1 MTHASLDEIVKVR
14 AEKAAYQRDWDRQRA
29 TACEFL
35 RRFEAGFDTQLLAD
49 EVGMG
54 KTYVA
59 MAVIAAKLSSS
70 PRNDGR
76 ALLITPPSAVLRSKW
91 EQEFRS
97 FSQNYLCDG
106 TRVLRPLIVRNYW
119 ELVANLHDYGNE
131 PIGQI
136 RDEKL
141 DCILYSLWRWAVK
154 AKYLTNR
161 MAWFYRLDGFDQNS
175 EQALRF
181 ASSYS
186 LAAWWEFLDE
196 YRARQADTVSELIT
210 ALRGS
215 NEGPELG
222 QAYSQVKKVFRQF
235 AEIQDHYEPNVLILG
250 MSALQTPRSDQLE
263 RKRFSTFVLGVL
275 LTGKWEHT
283 RKAFIKA
290 LKKTRTI
297 LDDAKDS
304 TLVGLTKADLYN
316 TRHCVETALG
326 TDASLRQK
334 WLAISQERSP
344 DPTRVNSFFKELM
357 KAIIRI
363 KLSESGIE
371 LAVID
376 EAHNWKD
383 GKNGGDEFMET
394 FATAIGQKLLMSAT
408 PFQLAEGEMR
418 RVFERATNRIGNTDA
433 VVADIYDGGVVDLC
447 LAANERF
454 RIAWDRLAEDP
465 ESLALLDARL
475 ADFDASPRDVLEK
488 LLEDGGISPALK
500 EFCRNARDYR
510 FAIDRLTQSQR
521 KIVIRHVK
529 PRQSRSF
536 HSGSDFA
543 SPPGVPRTALYDTS
557 GMTKDSDAFISFLAM
572 RVDQKVRMESGGLT
586 RANAHLMG
594 GLTSSKA
601 AFVHGAARVAQTRA
615 APTVHTQDYMSMF
628 NVCLGQHEHPKV
640 LATVEHA
647 FCNYLNGRKT
657 LIFCERIDTLAEID
671 SLLKLKL
678 DEAANPAGLELSSAR
693 KGLLEDEAFVDLR
706 LASMLCIRHFK
717 GRGPQARVLLE
728 DSLPRAIE
736 FAVDCLTRTH
746 AKVTDRRVI
755 RLLDLG
761 ILAEIGQKAGLGPAA
776 HQMFLRLRSC
786 AAMAGSN
793 DEVWLR
799 DAILQMQGEGH
810 AAMDSVEVLG
820 HVKLAAARFLDSMCL
835 WEGDEELPFAE
846 AVWALIESEAEIILP
861 SGTWSGGDE
870 RQVAGGFY
878 ATLSG
883 MQTGL
888 RKVLL
893 RPDLFRM
900 YMSRTDVSAPAGKV
914 HAGVRARRGDGESTW
929 TKMVRFVRNLAD
941 ANGTINPNSQ
951 TDTRRRSLWRGVN
964 LLAGRR
970 NLAAER
976 NSEIETTLDDLAVQ
990 TLYGSVKP
998 ERRVVLCAAFN
1009 SPLAPDI
1016 LICTAIGSEGIDL
1029 HKECAEVIHHDL
1041 PWNPARLEQRIGR
1054 IDRVGS
1060 LAEIEKGLIRVGL
1073 PFQEQSY
1080 ERFQHRVLLT
1090 RAQRFEVLL
1099 GRPDFDL
1106 SSVDEEVASG
1116 EDGAVAE
1123 IEETRDATCAEP
1135 PPCLPEAMVQW
1146 LSIDLSLQPA
1156 QQPVFE
1162 HISAIQE
1169 EQIALLDA
1177 G

>member
-1 MTHASLDEIVKVR
+1 MTHASFDEIVKVQ
-14 AEKAAYQRDWDRQRA
+14 AEKAAYQKDWDRQRA

-35 RRFEAGFDTQLLAD
+35 RRFDSGFDTQLLAD

-59 MAVIAAKLSSS
+59 MAVIAAKLLSS
-70 PRNDGR
+70 PRNDRR

-106 TRVLRPLIVRNYW
+106 IRALRPLIVRNYW
-119 ELVANLHDYGNE
+119 ELVANLHDYDNK
-131 PIGQI
+131 PIRKI
-136 RDEKL
+136 RDENL
-141 DCILYSLWRWAVK
+141 DCILHSLWQWAVR
-154 AKYLTNR
+154 AKYLTR
-161 MAWFYRLDGFDQNS
+161 SMAWFSRLNDFDQNS
-175 EQALRF
+175 EAALRF
-181 ASSYS
+181 SSTYS

-196 YRARQADTVSELIT
+196 YRARQVDTVSELIT
-210 ALRGS
+210 ALRRS

-222 QAYSQVKKVFRQF
+222 RAYNQVKALFCQF
-235 AEIQDHYEPNVLILG
+235 AETQDHYEPNVLILG
-250 MSALQTPRSDQLE
+250 MSALQTPRSDQIE
-263 RKRFSTFVLGVL
+263 RQRFNTFVLGVL
-275 LTGKWEHT
+275 LVGKWEHT

-290 LKKTRTI
+290 LKRTRTI
-297 LDDAKDS
+297 LVDAKDS
-304 TLVGLTKADLYN
+304 TLAGLAKADLYN
-316 TRHCVETALG
+316 TRHCVVTALE
-326 TDASLRQK
+326 TDLTLRQK

-344 DPTRVNSFFKELM
+344 EATRVNDFFKELM

-383 GKNGGDEFMET
+383 GKNGGNEFMET
-394 FATAIGQKLLMSAT
+394 FAPAIRQRLLMSAT

-418 RVFERATNRIGNTDA
+418 RVFERATNRTGNTNA
-433 VVADIYDGGVVDLC
+433 VVAGIYDGGVVDLC

-454 RIAWDRLAEDP
+454 RIAWDRLAQEP
-465 ESLALLDARL
+465 ESLDLLDERL
-475 ADFDASPRDVLEK
+475 ADIDESPKELLTN

-500 EFCRNARDYR
+500 EFCRNALDYR
-510 FAIDRLTQSQR
+510 VAIDRLTHSQR
-521 KIVIRHVK
+521 QIVIRHVK

-543 SPPGVPRTALYDTS
+543 LPPGIPRTALYDTS
-557 GMTKDSDAFISFLAM
+557 GMTKDSDAFVSFLAM
-572 RVDQKVRMESGGLT
+572 RIDQKVRMESGGLT
-586 RANAHLMG
+586 QANAHLMG

-601 AFVHGAARVAQTRA
+601 AFVHGASRVAQSKA
-615 APTVHTQDYMSMF
+615 APTAHTQDYMSMF
-628 NVCLGQHEHPKV
+628 NACLGQHEHPKV

-647 FCNYLNGRKT
+647 FYNYVNGRKT

-671 SLLKLKL
+671 ALLKLKL
-678 DEAANPAGLELSSAR
+678 DEAANPTGIDLPAAR
-693 KGLLEDEAFVDLR
+693 KALLEDEAFVDLR
-706 LASMLCIRHFK
+706 LASMLCIRHLK
-717 GRGPQARVLLE
+717 GRGPGVRSLLE
-728 DSLPRAIE
+728 DSLPKAIE
-736 FAVDCLTRTH
+736 FAVDCLTRTR

-761 ILAEIGQKAGLGPAA
+761 VLAEIGKRAGLSSAA
-776 HQMFLRLRSC
+776 EQLFLRLRSC
-786 AAMAGSN
+786 AATPGPN
-793 DEVWLR
+793 DDIWLR
-799 DAILQMQGEGH
+799 EAILQMLGEGH
-810 AAMDSVEVLG
+810 ATADSVEVLG
-820 HVKLAAARFLDSMCL
+820 HVKLAAARFLDSLCL

-846 AVWALIESEAEIILP
+846 AVWALIESEAEILLP
-861 SGTWSGGDE
+861 AGAMRGGDE

-878 ATLSG
+878 ATLTG

-900 YMSRTDVSAPAGKV
+900 YMSRTDVSAPAEKV
-914 HAGVRARRGDGESTW
+914 HAGVRTGRGEGESTW
-929 TKMVRFVRNLAD
+929 TKMVRFVQNLAD
-941 ANGTINPNSQ
+941 ANGTINPSSQ

-964 LLAGRR
+964 LLAGRQ

-976 NSEIETTLDDLAVQ
+976 DSEIETTPDDLAVQ

-1060 LAEIEKGLIRVGL
+1060 LAEIEKGLIRVGV

-1116 EDGAVAE
+1116 EDTSVVE
-1123 IEETRDATCAEP
+1123 IEEAKDATCAEP
-1135 PPCLPEAMVQW
+1135 PPCLPEAMVRW
-1146 LSIDLSLQPA
+1146 LSIDLSLQAA

-1162 HISAIQE
+1162 HTSAI
-1169 EQIALLDA
+1169 
-1177 G
+1177 